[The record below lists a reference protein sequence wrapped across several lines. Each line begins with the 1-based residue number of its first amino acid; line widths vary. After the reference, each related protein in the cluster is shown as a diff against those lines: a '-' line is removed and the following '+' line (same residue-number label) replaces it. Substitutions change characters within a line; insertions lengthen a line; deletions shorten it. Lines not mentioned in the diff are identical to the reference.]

1 MSHDTISLRSLGGAH
16 TMSIDESSTDP
27 SISFIRSLAAGEI
40 EQDVLFPFPT
50 LGGEERD
57 MLESVIS
64 SVDSMLEGRGE
75 DFRRWDAAGE
85 MPEAFLQELRE
96 FGLFSLIIPEEHGGM
111 GFGNMAYSRTLQ
123 QVARHDASVAV
134 TIGAHSSIGMRG
146 LKLFGS
152 DEQKQKYYERL
163 ASGEMIAAFCL
174 TEPNAGSDAASITTK
189 AEDKGDHW
197 LLNGSKIWI
206 TNGGFAEFFT
216 VFARTGEKGSRA
228 KLTAFIVTKDME
240 GVSVSHHEDKMGLR
254 ASSTTSVYFE
264 DVKVPKGNLLG
275 PVNGGFKVAMKILNS
290 GRSGLGGG
298 AVGAMK
304 GLIELSSKYAMER
317 KQFGQPIGSFG
328 LIKQKIGHMVVDCY
342 AAESAVTV
350 VAALSDRGYEDYS
363 VEAAITKIFASEAL
377 WRCADESL
385 QTAGGNGFMREYPY
399 ERILRDSR
407 INRIFEGTND
417 VLRLYIALTVL
428 NDVGAGLKE
437 LADSLK
443 GIFEHPI
450 KGFGVMYE
458 YARKRANWA
467 TGVPIENS
475 TYDKAHIA
483 LRRQAEIFEDLTREL
498 AAMTDRLLRKHGKN
512 IIGKQFASRRLADVM
527 IDMFVLA
534 CVLSRVSASI
544 EANGREK
551 SEREIQIAQV
561 FAGQVRGRARRNFRK
576 IDDND
581 DDLIKTLA
589 EDAYEQQGYSWDIL

>member
-1 MSHDTISLRSLGGAH
+1 M
-16 TMSIDESSTDP
+16 STDDNKATAP
-27 SISFIRSLAAGEI
+27 DTSVSFIRSLCAGEI
-40 EQDVLFPFPT
+40 EQDVLFPYPT
-50 LGGEERD
+50 LDEEEREL
-57 MLESVIS
+57 LESVIS
-64 SVDSMLEGRGE
+64 SVDSMLEGRQE
-75 DFRRWDAAGE
+75 DFRKWDAAGE
-85 MPEAFLQELRE
+85 MPPEFLEELRQ

-111 GFGNMAYSRTLQ
+111 AFGNMAYSRTLQ

-146 LKLFGS
+146 LKLFGT
-152 DEQKQKYYERL
+152 DEQKAKYYDAL

-174 TEPNAGSDAASITTK
+174 TEPGAGSDAASVKTK

-216 VFARTGEKGSRA
+216 VFARTGDKGSRA
-228 KLTAFIVTKDME
+228 KLSAFIVTKDME

-264 DVKVPKGNLLG
+264 DVKVPKENLLG
-275 PVNGGFKVAMKILNS
+275 PVHGGFKVAMNILNS

-304 GLIELSSKYAMER
+304 GLIKLSSKYAMER
-317 KQFGQPIGSFG
+317 KQFGEPIGSFG

-350 VAALSDRGYEDYS
+350 TAALSDRGYEDYS
-363 VEAAITKIFASEAL
+363 VEAAITKIFATEAL
-377 WRCADESL
+377 WRTADEAL

-399 ERILRDSR
+399 ERIMRDSR

-417 VLRLYIALTVL
+417 VLRLYVALTVL
-428 NDVGAGLKE
+428 NDVGAKLKE
-437 LADSLK
+437 MADSLK

-450 KGFGVMYE
+450 KGFGLMYE

-467 TGVPIENS
+467 AGVPVENS
-475 TYDKAHIA
+475 TLDKAHLA
-483 LRRQAEIFEDLTREL
+483 LKPQAEIFEDLTREL
-498 AAMTDRLLRKHGKN
+498 AAMTDRILRKHGKN
-512 IIGKQFASRRLADVM
+512 IIGKQFATKRLADVM
-527 IDMFVLA
+527 IDLFTLA

-544 EANGREK
+544 DKHGRDKVEG
-551 SEREIQIAQV
+551 EVQIAQV
-561 FAGQVRGRARRNFRK
+561 FAGQVKARARANFRR
-576 IDDND
+576 IDEND
-581 DDLIKTLA
+581 DELIKA
-589 EDAYEQQGYSWDIL
+589 IAQDAYEREGYGWDTL